1 MSKKKTIIV
10 VHSYEKLIERLSLID
25 FYFIEKNQKIN
36 FLKDF
41 IENWNNPLISLNSY
55 RKIDKIKEDKI
66 MLQLKWAIW
75 KYSIK
80 YFQDNLLEKE
90 ICFNTIFVKA
100 FKDVSILKE
109 LEEKIIR
116 REI

>member
-1 MSKKKTIIV
+1 
-10 VHSYEKLIERLSLID
+10 
-25 FYFIEKNQKIN
+25 
-36 FLKDF
+36 
-41 IENWNNPLISLNSY
+41 
-55 RKIDKIKEDKI
+55 